1 MPSLCHGTDAGA
13 GASAQRQRNA
23 HRRYLNGPGRPPISG
38 FCSVFAALR
47 CSSTHVRSAPVL
59 AKASPKPELDGR
71 RPRLRYRGWRNA
83 SPYAVGSHAAAPSA
97 GRVRTSPDP
106 AGPGELASNA
116 APASSH
122 DKQKNPDSVPRVG
135 VGKITRQRPTLPQS
149 SPCSTIGSDELN
161 FRVRDGI
168 GCGLVDIATGNLWAS
183 KSSVLMLRC
192 ATRRSAGRVGSR
204 GLRPASPAEPHLART
219 SSSAC
224 SARTPN
230 TNLHVCL
237 SE

>member
-23 HRRYLNGPGRPPISG
+23 SATP
-38 FCSVFAALR
+38 LR
-47 CSSTHVRSAPVL
+47 T
-59 AKASPKPELDGR
+59 
-71 RPRLRYRGWRNA
+71 
-83 SPYAVGSHAAAPSA
+83 PSA
-97 GRVRTSPDP
+97 ATQPRPALLESRSPDP
-106 AGPGELASNA
+106 AGPGELPSNA
-116 APASSH
+116 TPASSR